1 MTSVIEGGLL
11 VTYLTSPKPREAL
24 MSISLCPSHPDQER
38 TWSWGV
44 TIEEDAV
51 GDGDPALARGVAPT
65 HGQATAVCGVAA
77 RRAIDVQEAL
87 FGPSP
92 SSSPPPEC
100 LVGVADGLTTHARG
114 RAPAPL
120 TTDGRSGRDP

>member
-1 MTSVIEGGLL
+1 
-11 VTYLTSPKPREAL
+11 

-65 HGQATAVCGVAA
+65 HGQATAVCEVAA
-77 RRAIDVQEAL
+77 RRAIDVQKAL

-92 SSSPPPEC
+92 SSSPPTEF
-100 LVGVADGLTTHARG
+100 LVDVADGLTTHARG
-114 RAPAPL
+114 RTTVPL
-120 TTDGRSGRDP
+120 TAGGRSGGDP